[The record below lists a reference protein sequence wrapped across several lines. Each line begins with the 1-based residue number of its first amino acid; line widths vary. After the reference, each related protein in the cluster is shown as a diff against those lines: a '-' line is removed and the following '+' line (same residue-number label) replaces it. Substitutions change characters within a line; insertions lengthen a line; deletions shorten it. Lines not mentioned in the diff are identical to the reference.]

1 MVDMTYFTSDRYQK
15 ALSLAFQ
22 LHHGQYRKGSG
33 VPYIAHLLTV
43 SALVME
49 HEGDEDQAIAA
60 LLHDAVEDQGG
71 LPTLELIKRQFGV
84 KVANIVD
91 GCTDAYANPKPPWK
105 ARKTAYLTKLMTA
118 DDKTLLV
125 SLADK
130 VHNARTILAD
140 LNDPASSVWEKFK
153 GGKEDTILY
162 YQSLADIFDKSPF
175 TILKKELR
183 QLVDE
188 ITKRA

>member
-1 MVDMTYFTSDRYQK
+1 MANILSDRYQA

-22 LHHGQYRKGSG
+22 LHQGQYRKGSST
-33 VPYIAHLLTV
+33 PYLAHLLTV

-49 HEGDEDQAIAA
+49 NGGDEDQAIAA

-71 LPTLELIKRQFGV
+71 LPTLESIKRQFGER
-84 KVANIVD
+84 VADIVD
-91 GCTDAYANPKPPWK
+91 GCTDAYAQPKSPWEG
-105 ARKTAYLTKLMTA
+105 RKTAYLAKLQSA
-118 DDKTLLV
+118 DNSILLV

-130 VHNARTILAD
+130 IHNARSILSD
-140 LNDPASSVWEKFK
+140 LKSGDASIWDKFK
-153 GGKEDTILY
+153 GGKKGTLWY
-162 YQSLADIFDKSPF
+162 YHELVEIFDRSSF
-175 TILKKELR
+175 TILKNDLH